1 MDVRTLMV
9 LNAMGVCLTTTTRVR
24 QRDLRT
30 ACDVRTACD
39 LRTACEPNGSTIR
52 PSPMTATAS

>member
-30 ACDVRTACD
+30 AC
-39 LRTACEPNGSTIR
+39 EPNGSTIR

>member
-24 QRDLRT
+24 QRYL
-30 ACDVRTACD
+30 RTACD